1 MAECIGISGGS
12 IGLRTGSLRLGIIAT
27 PLFTASLQ
35 SDQAMG
41 LVAEGASVVSF
52 SGRTSHPLAMIA
64 EGVSTPVST
73 LFATEGAFSSPTEV
87 FWGTIWAGG
96 ANASEP
102 LINNYQH
109 SETPVK
115 YIRLDDIVLTY
126 TGDQLTQVTKEEGD
140 DKVLEYTGA
149 LLTKVTDNYH
159 GIIKDLSY
167 DVNDKLTGVTVT
179 KII

>member
-1 MAECIGISGGS
+1 
-12 IGLRTGSLRLGIIAT
+12 
-27 PLFTASLQ
+27 
-35 SDQAMG
+35 MG
-41 LVAEGASVVSF
+41 MIAEGASVVSF
-52 SGRTSHPLAMIA
+52 SGRTSHPLATVA
-64 EGVSTPVST
+64 EGASTPVSD
-73 LFATEGAFSSPTEV
+73 LFATEGAFSSPTEP

-96 ANASEP
+96 AEASEP

-115 YIRLDDIVLTY
+115 YIRLDDIVLEY
-126 TGDQLTQVTKEEGD
+126 TGDQLTRVTKEEGD

-149 LLTKVTDNYH
+149 LLTKVTDSYH

-167 DVNDKLTGVTVT
+167 DGNDKLTGVTVT

>member
-1 MAECIGISGGS
+1 MAGGGLNGGA
-12 IGLRTGSLRLGIIAT
+12 IGLNAGSLRLGILAT
-27 PLFTASLQ
+27 PVYMAALG
-35 SDQAMG
+35 SDQAMSM
-41 LVAEGASVVSF
+41 ATEGASAVSF
-52 SGRTSHPLAMIA
+52 SGRTSHPMDMAV
-64 EGVSTPVST
+64 EGISVPVSD
-73 LFATEGAFSSPTEV
+73 LFATESVFTSPTEA

-96 ANASEP
+96 ADVSEP

-115 YIRLDDIVLTY
+115 YIRLDDITLEY
-126 TGDQLTQVTKEEGD
+126 TSDQLTRVVKEAGD
-140 DKVLEYTGA
+140 DKVLEYTGS

-167 DVNDKLTGVTVT
+167 TGSQLTNVIVS